1 MHTGE
6 DPREL
11 MALLKDHDKDEIYRP
26 HGLQL
31 QDLAIEAVGYSH
43 YYERSP

>member
-11 MALLKDHDKDEIYRP
+11 MTLLKDHDKDEIYRP
-26 HGLQL
+26 HDLQL
-31 QDLAIEAVGYSH
+31 QGLDIEAVGYSH
-43 YYERSP
+43 YDERSP